1 MDTEYAAVK
10 PINQEKPSTPA
21 RLIRGLSLLDA
32 TMIVVGSMIGSG
44 IFITSAESSR
54 LVGSPG
60 WLLAAWAL
68 AGVLTITGALC
79 CAELAAM
86 WPRAGGQYVFLREA
100 YGPATGF
107 LFGWGL
113 FLIIQTGTIAAVAVA
128 FANFTGV
135 LIDWF
140 SADHF
145 LVSPAVV
152 IKPFALGGLSF
163 NGYALSLST
172 QQLLAIVMI
181 LFLTF
186 INTRG
191 LQAGKVIQ
199 NTFTF
204 TKTAAL
210 LGLIVIG
217 LFLGWNGAS
226 AAYTSSWWAS
236 WENGWEPTAAQ
247 VWFEPTSQGLVTLAL
262 VMLLGR
268 AMVGPLFAQSAW
280 NNVTFTAGEVRDPG
294 KNLPR
299 ALLIGCGLVVTF
311 YLLAN
316 LAYVVTLPLVG
327 IQTAPQN
334 RVATAV
340 MQAVLGPKG
349 TILMALAIMIS
360 TFGCNNGLI
369 LSGARVYYAMAR
381 DGLFF
386 KRVDK
391 VNARHVPAVALIAQ
405 GVWASLL
412 VLPRTVTVNQQTGAY
427 SFGNVYTQLLEY
439 IVSVDL
445 IFYALMVGAVIVM
458 RRKAPEIERPYRTFG
473 YPLVPIVYIVLA
485 LLFVIDLAILSPS
498 TSGIG
503 YLLVF
508 TGIPVYFFWKHKEA
522 QKTQKAQEE
531 QTS

>member
-1 MDTEYAAVK
+1 
-10 PINQEKPSTPA
+10 
-21 RLIRGLSLLDA
+21 
-32 TMIVVGSMIGSG
+32 MIVVGSMIGSG

-60 WLLAAWAL
+60 WLLVAWAL

-128 FANFTGV
+128 FANFSGV
-135 LIDWF
+135 LVDWI
-140 SADHF
+140 SGDRYLLSS
-145 LVSPAVV
+145 LVL
-152 IKPFALGGLSF
+152 IHPFKIGTLSF
-163 NGYALSLST
+163 NGYAVSLST
-172 QQLLAIVMI
+172 QQLVAVVMI

-191 LQAGKVIQ
+191 LQTGKIIQ

-210 LGLIVIG
+210 LGLILIG
-217 LFLGWNGAS
+217 LFLGWNSNS

-236 WENGWEPTAAQ
+236 WENGWQPTASQ
-247 VWFEPTSQGLVTLAL
+247 VWFEPTTQGLMVLAL
-262 VMLLGR
+262 LMLLGK

-299 ALLIGCGLVVTF
+299 ALLLGCGIVVTL

-316 LAYVVTLPLVG
+316 LAYVVTLPLGG
-327 IQTAPQN
+327 IQGAAQN
-334 RVATAV
+334 RVATA
-340 MQAVLGPKG
+340 MMEAVLGPSG
-349 TILMALAIMIS
+349 TIVMALAIMIS

-369 LSGARVYYAMAR
+369 LAGARVYYAMAR

-386 KRVDK
+386 KQVDS
-391 VNARHVPAVALIAQ
+391 VNKHHVPAIALLAQ

-412 VLPRTVTVNQQTGAY
+412 VLPR
-427 SFGNVYTQLLEY
+427 
-439 IVSVDL
+439 
-445 IFYALMVGAVIVM
+445 AV
-458 RRKAPEIERPYRTFG
+458 R
-473 YPLVPIVYIVLA
+473 
-485 LLFVIDLAILSPS
+485 IDPQN
-498 TSGIG
+498 
-503 YLLVF
+503 
-508 TGIPVYFFWKHKEA
+508 KE
-522 QKTQKAQEE
+522 
-531 QTS
+531 